1 MAKSI
6 WNADDRQ
13 SILSRTDALRP
24 GQRSHW
30 GKMSVSQMVKHCSVA
45 ILGATGELAV
55 KPKHTFLSRWPM
67 PQLLIYVLPW
77 PKGAPTAPEFII
89 EDDGDLDERRAA
101 LKATVE
107 SLVSRGETQKLKPHA
122 VFGVLSAKD
131 WGALMHRHLDHHL
144 KQFGV

>member
-6 WNADDRQ
+6 WNADDRH
-13 SILSRTDALRP
+13 SILSRTDTLRP
-24 GQRSHW
+24 GQRSQW
-30 GKMSVSQMVKHCSVA
+30 GKMSVSQMVKHCTVA
-45 ILGATGELAV
+45 ILGATGEFPV
-55 KPKHTFLSRWPM
+55 KPKTTFLSFWPM

-107 SLVSRGETQKLKPHA
+107 SLVSRGETQKLEPHA
-122 VFGVLSAKD
+122 VFGVLSTKD